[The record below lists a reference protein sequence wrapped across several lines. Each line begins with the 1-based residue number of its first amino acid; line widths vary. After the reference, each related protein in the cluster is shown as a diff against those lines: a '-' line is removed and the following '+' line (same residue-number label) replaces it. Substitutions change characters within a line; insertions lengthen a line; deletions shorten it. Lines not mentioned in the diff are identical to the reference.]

1 VIGNNFRHRRHS
13 TGAALGKVALYV
25 LDTFF
30 VKGYPSMPTL
40 CLVEEKTPRP
50 WLRKRARVRLKKLRD
65 GMSQTGKDRD
75 SRNAAVKLQ
84 FRNFAADDVVM
95 AGE

>member
-1 VIGNNFRHRRHS
+1 
-13 TGAALGKVALYV
+13 
-25 LDTFF
+25 
-30 VKGYPSMPTL
+30 
-40 CLVEEKTPRP
+40 
-50 WLRKRARVRLKKLRD
+50 
-65 GMSQTGKDRD
+65 MSQTGKDRD